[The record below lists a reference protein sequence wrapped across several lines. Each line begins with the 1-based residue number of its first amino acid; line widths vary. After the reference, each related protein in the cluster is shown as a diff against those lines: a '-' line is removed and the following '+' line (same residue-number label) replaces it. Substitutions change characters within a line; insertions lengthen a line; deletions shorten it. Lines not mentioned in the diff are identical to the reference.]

1 MLVRR
6 VRNWQK
12 RIYVLICDEGLQMRI
27 IEQIY
32 IKKFRGFD
40 DVTIKFNKP
49 VNAIIGKNG
58 AMKTTLLGMLAH
70 PFSLK
75 TGPMATEEPLIGGKL
90 FNSQMSDKFKFSDRF
105 DIEGEHQ
112 WSLQVNTQIYP
123 KHVYTCL
130 SERRTDNG
138 KLRFW
143 STEGREKD
151 MNFIQCPVIYLSM
164 KRLLPMGEEKKLT
177 VNPSELTAAEKQ
189 FYAKMHNQIL
199 ISTETIEDV
208 QDVASANNNNKRT
221 LGPTTATTDAWSIS
235 AGQDNVGRIILAVL
249 SMIRLKEKY
258 PQEYRGG
265 IICIDEVESTLY
277 PAAQEKLIEF
287 MYDSAQKYNL
297 QYFFTTHSMSV
308 INFLKTGKYNN
319 RNSITYL
326 QKVGGKIIVTENPS
340 LRDIENNLNVAAGK
354 KEVSS
359 RIKVYCEDSVG
370 VTFCKAFLPKKIK
383 DKVEFVTGMD
393 LPWTVYKTMYQHN
406 VPEFLN
412 NIIVLDGDV
421 KDQNLGWKNY
431 PKNKNITF
439 LPSMFAPERMI
450 YNMLSEMDETDE
462 FWDNSLSGYSK
473 DVCFRDYPNQ
483 LTIIDDI
490 KAWFEGQKDNAGKSY
505 SKFLKEWKK
514 RNPEDVEKFVK
525 DFVKTY
531 NYVASKTGFDCIEM
545 DE

>member
-1 MLVRR
+1 
-6 VRNWQK
+6 
-12 RIYVLICDEGLQMRI
+12 MRI
-27 IEQIY
+27 IEQID
-32 IKKFRGFD
+32 IKKFRGLE
-40 DVTIKFNKP
+40 DVSIKFNKP

-70 PFSLK
+70 PFTLK
-75 TGPMATEEPLIGGKL
+75 TGSMSSEQPLIGGKE
-90 FNSQMSDKFKFSDRF
+90 FNSPMSDKFKFSDKY
-105 DIEGEHQ
+105 DIPGEHQ
-112 WSLQVNTQIYP
+112 WSLQVNTRIYP

-151 MNFIQCPVIYLSM
+151 MNYIQCPVIYLSM
-164 KRLLPMGEEKKLT
+164 KRLLPMGEEKRLQ
-177 VNPSELTAAEKQ
+177 VNPSELTSEEKE
-189 FYAKMHNQIL
+189 FYIRMHNQIL
-199 ISTETIEDV
+199 ISTEVIQEV
-208 QDVASANNNNKRT
+208 QDISSGNGSSKHT
-221 LGPTTATTDAWSIS
+221 LGPETATTDAWTIS

-249 SMIRLKEKY
+249 SMIRLKKKY
-258 PQEYRGG
+258 PNEYKGG
-265 IICIDEVESTLY
+265 IICIDEMESTLY

-287 MYDSAQKYNL
+287 MYDSAQKYDL

-326 QKVGGKIIVTENPS
+326 QKVGGKIIVTENPT
-340 LRDIENNLNVAAGK
+340 LRDIENNLNVAAGRK
-354 KEVSS
+354 QLSS
-359 RIKVYCEDSVG
+359 CLKVYCEDNVG
-370 VTFCKAFLPKKIK
+370 VMFCKAFLPKNVK

-393 LPWTVYKTMYQHN
+393 LSWSVYKTMYQHK

-421 KDQNLGWKNY
+421 KNPDQGWNNY
-431 PKNKNITF
+431 PHNKNFAF
-439 LPSMFAPERMI
+439 LPTMLAPEQMI
-450 YNMLSEMDETDE
+450 YEMLFGMDETDE

-483 LTIIDDI
+483 LSKIDDI
-490 KAWFEGQKDNAGKSY
+490 KNWFEGQKDNAGRSY

-514 RNPEDVEKFVK
+514 RNPDEVEKFVQEFIK
-525 DFVKTY
+525 AY
-531 NYVASKTGFDCIEM
+531 NYVAAKTGFETLGA
-545 DE
+545 EEQ

>member
-1 MLVRR
+1 
-6 VRNWQK
+6 
-12 RIYVLICDEGLQMRI
+12 MRI
-27 IEQIY
+27 IEQIN

-40 DVTIKFNKP
+40 DVSIKFNKP

-70 PFSLK
+70 PFTLK
-75 TGPMATEEPLIGGKL
+75 TGAMSAEEPLIGGKE
-90 FNSQMSDKFKFSDRF
+90 FNSPMSDKFKFSEEF
-105 DIEGEHQ
+105 DIPGEHQ
-112 WSLQVNTQIYP
+112 WSLQVNTRIYP

-130 SERRTDNG
+130 SEKRSDNG

-151 MNFIQCPVIYLSM
+151 MNYIQCPVIYLSM
-164 KRLLPMGEEKKLT
+164 KRLLPMGEEKRLR
-177 VNPSELTAAEKQ
+177 VNPSELTKEEKD
-189 FYAKMHNQIL
+189 FYARNHNQIL
-199 ISTETIEDV
+199 ISTEKIEDV
-208 QDVASANNNNKRT
+208 NDVSSANGNNKHT
-221 LGPTTATTDAWSIS
+221 LGPKTANTDAWTIS

-249 SMIRLKEKY
+249 SMIRLKNKY
-258 PQEYRGG
+258 PQEYKGG

-340 LRDIENNLNVAAGK
+340 LRDIENNLNVETGK
-354 KEVSS
+354 KEVSPH
-359 RIKVYCEDSVG
+359 IKVYCEDDIAIM
-370 VTFCKAFLPKKIK
+370 FCKSFLPKKVKEKI
-383 DKVEFVTGMD
+383 EFVTGMD

-412 NIIVLDGDV
+412 NIVLLDGDV
-421 KDQNLGWKNY
+421 KNPDLGWNNY
-431 PKNKNITF
+431 PRNKNICF
-439 LPSMFAPERMI
+439 LPTMLAPERII
-450 YNMLSEMDETDE
+450 YNFLFGLDELDS

-473 DVCFRDYPNQ
+473 EVCFRDYPNP
-483 LTIIDDI
+483 ISDIDDI
-490 KAWFEGQKDNAGKSY
+490 KEWFEGQRENAGRAY
-505 SKFLKEWKK
+505 SKFLNEWKK
-514 RNPEDVEKFVK
+514 RNPDEVQGFVK

-531 NYVASKTGFDCIEM
+531 NYVAGKTGFSSIELE
-545 DE
+545 D

>member
-1 MLVRR
+1 
-6 VRNWQK
+6 
-12 RIYVLICDEGLQMRI
+12 MRI
-27 IEQIY
+27 IEQID
-32 IKKFRGFD
+32 IKKFRGLE
-40 DVTIKFNKP
+40 DVSIKFNKP

-70 PFSLK
+70 PFTLK
-75 TGPMATEEPLIGGKL
+75 TGSMSSEQPLIGGKE
-90 FNSQMSDKFKFSDRF
+90 FNSPMSDKFKFSDKY
-105 DIEGEHQ
+105 DIPGEHQ
-112 WSLQVNTQIYP
+112 WSLQVNTRIYP

-151 MNFIQCPVIYLSM
+151 MNYIQCPVIYLSM
-164 KRLLPMGEEKKLT
+164 KRLLPMGEEKRLQ
-177 VNPSELTAAEKQ
+177 VNPSELTLEEKE
-189 FYAKMHNQIL
+189 FYIRMHNQIL
-199 ISTETIEDV
+199 ISTEVIQEV
-208 QDVASANNNNKRT
+208 QDISSGNGSNKHT
-221 LGPTTATTDAWSIS
+221 LGPETATTDAWTIS

-249 SMIRLKEKY
+249 SMIRLKKKY
-258 PQEYRGG
+258 PNEYKGG

-277 PAAQEKLIEF
+277 PAAQEKMIEF

-326 QKVGGKIIVTENPS
+326 QKVGRKIIVTENPT
-340 LRDIENNLNVAAGK
+340 LRDIENNLNVAAGRK
-354 KEVSS
+354 QLSS
-359 RIKVYCEDSVG
+359 RLKVYCEDNVG
-370 VTFCKAFLPKKIK
+370 AMFCKAFLPKNVK

-393 LPWTVYKTMYQHN
+393 LSWSVYKTMYQHK

-421 KDQNLGWKNY
+421 KNPDQGWNNY
-431 PKNKNITF
+431 PHNKNFAF
-439 LPSMFAPERMI
+439 LPTMLAPERMI
-450 YNMLSEMDETDE
+450 YEMLFGMDETDE

-483 LTIIDDI
+483 LSEIDDI
-490 KAWFEGQKDNAGKSY
+490 KDWFEGQKDNAGRSY

-514 RNPEDVEKFVK
+514 RNPHEVEKFVQEFIRAY
-525 DFVKTY
+525 D
-531 NYVASKTGFDCIEM
+531 YVAVKTGFETLG
-545 DE
+545 DEEQ